1 MDNYSLAVHLDH
13 LYDKSDKNADIAF
26 MKELNRFFED
36 ISCVEVKYTENN
48 DRPFFGIIIKPI
60 GYDIKQFIESN
71 NDVFNFY
78 NYSVEI
84 DSKLFDNGLTSMEVL
99 SLIIYDIT
107 NIVSKS
113 AVNAFRTVF
122 EYYVGASN
130 TILNYEKV
138 ITFDNLFKL
147 VMEESIRI
155 LCSCIDKRTDE
166 INVADDYMKGLEL
179 DGYFNSAMDKI
190 VQLKNSIFIN
200 EIPPKLTILQWYLCI
215 INDLTS
221 NSRDVTN
228 SLRDAIHMTGSKLIK
243 VSIINTI
250 NEIEPMTD
258 NAESMYRALTESK
271 KGRGLFSQIKQN
283 GLKSIEEDIYEYNM
297 RIKNV
302 ETEADAINL
311 MRLLNSRITI
321 LDDYL
326 IYEDIDD
333 KTRDRYNKV
342 LDKYLKLR
350 EDLSK
355 KTVYKQK
362 MYGLFVDYNA
372 LQNMADRGQ
381 LDTYY

>member
-1 MDNYSLAVHLDH
+1 
-13 LYDKSDKNADIAF
+13 
-26 MKELNRFFED
+26 
-36 ISCVEVKYTENN
+36 
-48 DRPFFGIIIKPI
+48 
-60 GYDIKQFIESN
+60 
-71 NDVFNFY
+71 
-78 NYSVEI
+78 
-84 DSKLFDNGLTSMEVL
+84 
-99 SLIIYDIT
+99 
-107 NIVSKS
+107 
-113 AVNAFRTVF
+113 
-122 EYYVGASN
+122 
-130 TILNYEKV
+130 
-138 ITFDNLFKL
+138 
-147 VMEESIRI
+147 MEESIRI
-155 LCSCIDKRTDE
+155 LCSCINKRTDE
-166 INVADDYMKGLEL
+166 INVADDYMRGLKL
-179 DGYFNSAMDKI
+179 DEYFNSAMDKI
-190 VQLKNSIFIN
+190 VQLKNSVFIN
-200 EIPPKLTILQWYLCI
+200 EIPPKLIILQWYLCI

-228 SLRDAIHMTGSKLIK
+228 ALRDAIHITGSKLVKI
-243 VSIINTI
+243 SIINTI

-258 NAESMYRALTESK
+258 NAESMYKALTESK

-283 GLKSIEEDIYEYNM
+283 GLKSIEEDLYEYNM
-297 RIKNV
+297 RVKNA

-326 IYEDIDD
+326 LYEDIDE

-372 LQNMADRGQ
+372 LQTMADRGQ